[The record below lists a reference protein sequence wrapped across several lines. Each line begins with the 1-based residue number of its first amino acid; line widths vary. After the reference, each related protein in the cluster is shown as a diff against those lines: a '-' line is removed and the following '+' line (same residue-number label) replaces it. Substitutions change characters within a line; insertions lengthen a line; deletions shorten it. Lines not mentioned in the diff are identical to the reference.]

1 MAVEMRGRGGQLGKI
16 GDDIVPD
23 LVPDGV
29 NAGHLDAAHALEEI
43 AVGDG
48 ELRQDFL
55 VLDVHLHLDM
65 VVGAPFP
72 FGAEE
77 ILAEEI
83 GPHVAIVGED
93 AVVLVEIDAGL
104 RRAAAPRPP
113 PMLMEATVAR

>member
-1 MAVEMRGRGGQLGKI
+1 MPGTWML
-16 GDDIVPD
+16 
-23 LVPDGV
+23 
-29 NAGHLDAAHALEEI
+29 AHALEEI

-65 VVGAPFP
+65 VLGAPFP
-72 FGAEE
+72 FHAEE

-93 AVVLVEIDAGL
+93 AVALVQIND
-104 RRAAAPRPP
+104 RRTQPRRDRRCV
-113 PMLMEATVAR
+113 MEATVAR